1 LKKIVMMLIFPLFV
15 VYAIEMGSTY
25 NYRYNYKLI
34 LDKTTVSEAIAQY
47 GKPME
52 RYTVK
57 TEHANYVFLRYYS
70 TDAGLFSG
78 SGRMVFLQFRD
89 NLLYSYITG
98 SNFEFDSTKFNYTK
112 AKEIKVGDSIDEVIY
127 SIGEPAGKAKCPIN
141 SGAYSGFCKKGEYTW
156 MWLYA
161 KHAGI
166 MNYKSIKAKAVLVGV
181 DKDGNVIEV
190 ERERIAVIK
199 N

>member
-1 LKKIVMMLIFPLFV
+1 MMLIFPLFV
-15 VYAIEMGSTY
+15 VYAIEMGSSY

-52 RYTVK
+52 RYTIK

-98 SNFEFDSTKFNYTK
+98 SNFEYDSTKFNYTK
-112 AKEIKVGDSIDEVIY
+112 AKEIKVGDAIDEVIY

-161 KHAGI
+161 KQAGI
-166 MNYKSIKAKAVLVGV
+166 MNYKSIRAKAVLVGV